1 MLFTE
6 SVAFPFKN
14 KDGIAGTTI
23 YWPYITAENIFFFFQ
38 APVHK
43 TALETSPL
51 VLQLISPSHAGND
64 YGTLLKIHFYI
75 SKQPGFCLEY
85 EQKKSNTY
93 IKGGIQVVSR
103 DKRIERL
110 GLASFGWPLLGSFD
124 IVLQLVKKTTVQT
137 TYSTHNLKGKYLYY

>member
-1 MLFTE
+1 M
-6 SVAFPFKN
+6 
-14 KDGIAGTTI
+14 
-23 YWPYITAENIFFFFQ
+23 IFFLLLFFQ

-64 YGTLLKIHFYI
+64 YSTPLKINFYN
-75 SKQPGFCLEY
+75 SKLPGFCLEY

-103 DKRIERL
+103 DKSIIETWA
-110 GLASFGWPLLGSFD
+110 GLF
-124 IVLQLVKKTTVQT
+124 
-137 TYSTHNLKGKYLYY
+137 